1 MDAASSVCIAGYTFR
16 MKTLAV
22 LILVAALAGIVVL
35 LARLKRR
42 WQEQKRVSEGRMA
55 SFVARSTP
63 IKPALAPIAA
73 APPAPEQ
80 KLLFDAA
87 SKAAEAGE
95 PALAIQLYARLLS
108 RFPDTA
114 FAAQARESVE
124 AQKKKLRA

>member
-1 MDAASSVCIAGYTFR
+1 

-22 LILVAALAGIVVL
+22 LVLIASLALIVVL
-35 LARLKRR
+35 LVRLKRR
-42 WQEQKRVSEGRMA
+42 WREQQRVSEARMA
-55 SFVARSTP
+55 SLLAQSMTVKPPVAP
-63 IKPALAPIAA
+63 VAMP
-73 APPAPEQ
+73 PPAPEQ

-87 SKAAEAGE
+87 SKAAQAGE

-124 AQKKKLRA
+124 AQKKKLARA